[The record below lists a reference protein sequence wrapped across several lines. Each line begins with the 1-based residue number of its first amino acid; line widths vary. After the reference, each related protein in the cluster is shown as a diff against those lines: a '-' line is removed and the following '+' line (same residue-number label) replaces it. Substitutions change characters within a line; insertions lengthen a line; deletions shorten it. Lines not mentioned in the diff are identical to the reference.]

1 MKTVKSDKWFRYL
14 AALRGSAAIA
24 LLAGLF
30 LPAMTLRASADL
42 PAEPPP
48 YEWIAAWMDD
58 LRQSNERWI
67 EVNLSEQTLNAWEG
81 DTLISSVVVSTGRSD
96 EPTLPGVFA
105 IEQKYERAWMEGEDY
120 EVPNVPFAMYYS
132 GSYAI
137 HGAYWHN
144 DFGIPISNGC
154 INVPLAEAEWLYSWA
169 DVGTP
174 VIIEP

>member
-1 MKTVKSDKWFRYL
+1 M
-14 AALRGSAAIA
+14 
-24 LLAGLF
+24 
-30 LPAMTLRASADL
+30 
-42 PAEPPP
+42 
-48 YEWIAAWMDD
+48 
-58 LRQSNERWI
+58 
-67 EVNLSEQTLNAWEG
+67 
-81 DTLISSVVVSTGRSD
+81 ISSVVVSTGRSD